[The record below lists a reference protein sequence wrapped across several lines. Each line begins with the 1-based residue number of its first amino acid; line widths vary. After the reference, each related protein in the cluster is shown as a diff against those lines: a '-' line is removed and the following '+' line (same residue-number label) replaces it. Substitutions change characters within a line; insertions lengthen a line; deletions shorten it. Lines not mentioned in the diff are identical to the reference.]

1 MEQGYKLI
9 RFHLKQ
15 AVEMYDRGE
24 INEND
29 FRKVLSYLESDYRTL
44 AKNDMDKPINF
55 NGLINP
61 L

>member
-1 MEQGYKLI
+1 MI